1 MMIQKTVEW
10 HREMFTA
17 CGHVKKCRLQ
27 NNIFRMIFMCCSVKS
42 LSRVRLLVTWWT
54 VARHAPLSMEFSRQV
69 YWSGLPFP
77 SPGDSP
83 TQELNPDLL
92 HCRQILYH
100 LSHQGS
106 PIAFHCNIMQLA
118 WLTEKVMKKGS
129 ILYRQWSYIPHSQST
144 NSPQIPNMSETQSSL
159 VT

>member
-1 MMIQKTVEW
+1 MCALVCV
-10 HREMFTA
+10 HLCVCALVCA
-17 CGHVKKCRLQ
+17 CALVLAQSCPTLCDLVGCSLPG
-27 NNIFRMIFMCCSVKS
+27 CSV
-42 LSRVRLLVTWWT
+42 WN
-54 VARHAPLSMEFSRQV
+54 
-69 YWSGLPFP
+69 
-77 SPGDSP
+77 SPGKNTGVCSYSLIQGIFP
-83 TQELNPDLL
+83 TQRSNPDLL